1 MGHDTMVRMELNHQ
15 EITSPARD
23 AASVLMLRDGA
34 QGLEIF
40 MLQRHSNS
48 AVLGGAYVF
57 PGGKLDAADAEL
69 DPARHLDQTPDTL
82 HRQLA
87 EPELEPSRASGLYV
101 AALRE
106 AFEESGILFAHGPQG
121 QAPDAVLAGERL
133 RAGESFGQVL
143 QAMSLQLSTRLLVP
157 WSRWITP
164 KKASVSTQ
172 RFDTRF
178 FVAAVPDGQDAVHDN
193 VETTHSLW
201 LRPRQALE
209 DYWAR
214 QIDLAPPQIMSLVQL
229 LGHDTV
235 QSVLESSRQR
245 PPATIQPEPF
255 DDQGVRTICYP
266 GDPLH
271 SQAERAMQGPTRL
284 RFVDRRFE
292 PVGGFEAFFA

>member
-1 MGHDTMVRMELNHQ
+1 MELNHH
-15 EITSPARD
+15 EITSPVRD

-40 MLQRHSNS
+40 MLQRHNNS

-69 DPARHLDQTPDTL
+69 DPVQHLDQPRDVL

-87 EPELEPSRASGLYV
+87 EPELDPARACGLYV

-106 AFEESGILFAHGPQG
+106 AFEESGILFAHGPHG
-121 QAPDAVLAGERL
+121 QAPDAVRAIEQL
-133 RAGESFGQVL
+133 RAGLSFPDLLRQ
-143 QAMSLQLSTRLLVP
+143 MSLQLTTRFLVP

-164 KKASVSTQ
+164 RLASVSSQ

-178 FVAAVPDGQDAVHDN
+178 FVAAVPKGQDAVHDN
-193 VETTHSLW
+193 VETTHSVW

-214 QIDLAPPQIMSLVQL
+214 RIDLAPPQIMSLVQL
-229 LGHDTV
+229 LQHDTV
-235 QSVLESSRQR
+235 QAVLDESRQQ
-245 PPATIQPEPF
+245 PPATIEPEPF
-255 DDQGVRTICYP
+255 DDNGVRTICYP
-266 GDPLH
+266 GDPRH
-271 SQAERAMQGPTRL
+271 SQTHRAMRGPTRL

-292 PVGGFEAFFA
+292 PVEGFEAFFS

>member
-1 MGHDTMVRMELNHQ
+1 MEINNLVV
-15 EITSPARD
+15 TSPPRD
-23 AASVLMLRDGA
+23 AASVLMLRDGP
-34 QGLEIF
+34 QGLQIF

-69 DPARHLDQTPDTL
+69 DHVRYLDQSPDEL

-87 EPELEPSRASGLYV
+87 EPELDQARASGLYV

-106 AFEESGILFAHGPQG
+106 AFEESGILFAHGPDSE
-121 QAPDAVLAGERL
+121 APDAVLAGERL
-133 RAGESFGQVL
+133 RAGASFAEVL
-143 QAMSLQLSTRLLVP
+143 REMSLQLTTRFLVP

-164 KKASVSTQ
+164 KMPSVSSQ

-178 FVAAVPDGQDAVHDN
+178 FVAAVPAGQDAVHDN
-193 VETTHSLW
+193 VETTHSAW
-201 LRPRQALE
+201 MQPRQALE

-214 QIDLAPPQIMSLVQL
+214 RIELAPPQIMSMVQL
-229 LGHDTV
+229 LKHESVD
-235 QSVLESSRQR
+235 SVLAETRQR

-255 DDQGVRTICYP
+255 DDNGVRNICYP

-271 SQAERAMQGPTRL
+271 SQGQRVMHGPTRL

-292 PVGGFEAFFA
+292 PVGGFEAFFT

>member
-1 MGHDTMVRMELNHQ
+1 MICMELNHQ

-57 PGGKLDAADAEL
+57 PGGKLDTADTEL
-69 DPARHLDQTPDTL
+69 DPHRHLDQARDEL

-87 EPELEPSRASGLYV
+87 EPELDPARAGGLYV

-106 AFEESGILFAHGPQG
+106 AFEESGILFAQGHGG
-121 QAPDAVLAGERL
+121 QAPDAVQAGERL
-133 RAGESFGQVL
+133 RAGASFAQVL
-143 QAMSLQLSTRLLVP
+143 GEQSLQLTTRRLVP

-193 VETTHSLW
+193 VETTHSVW

-214 QIDLAPPQIMSLVQL
+214 QLELAPPQIMSLVQL
-229 LGHDTV
+229 LRHDSV
-235 QSVLESSRQR
+235 QSVLEESRQR
-245 PPATIQPEPF
+245 PPVTIQPEPF
-255 DDQGVRTICYP
+255 DDNGVRTICYP
-266 GDPLH
+266 GDTRH
-271 SQAERAMQGPTRL
+271 SQTERAMHGPTRL

>member
-1 MGHDTMVRMELNHQ
+1 MEINNLVV
-15 EITSPARD
+15 TAPPRD
-23 AASVLMLRDGA
+23 AASVLMMRDSA
-34 QGLEIF
+34 QGLKIF

-69 DPARHLDQTPDTL
+69 DHARHLDQPVDVL
-82 HRQLA
+82 HQQLA
-87 EPELEPSRASGLYV
+87 EPELDPGRASGLYV

-106 AFEESGILFAHGPQG
+106 AFEESGILFAQGPQG
-121 QAPDAVLAGERL
+121 QAPDAVLAGQCLRDGASFPDVLHEISLRL
-133 RAGESFGQVL
+133 T
-143 QAMSLQLSTRLLVP
+143 TRFLVP

-164 KKASVSTQ
+164 KMPSVSSQ

-178 FVAAVPDGQDAVHDN
+178 FVAAVPAGQDAVHDN
-193 VETTHSLW
+193 IETTHSAW
-201 LRPRQALE
+201 MVPRQALE

-214 QIDLAPPQIMSLVQL
+214 RIELAPPQIMSLVQL
-229 LGHDTV
+229 MRHDSV
-235 QSVLESSRQR
+235 ESVLHETRQR

-255 DDQGVRTICYP
+255 DDNGVRTICYP

-271 SQAERAMQGPTRL
+271 SQPQRAMHGPTRL

-292 PVGGFEAFFA
+292 PIGGFEAFLT